1 MIRSQQLKPKTE
13 ERRAYWLFVL
23 PAFIVYISVLAFPT
37 IFSVLL
43 SLTNYNGGKLFN
55 NPIRATKFV
64 GLKWYKVLFSDPLFY
79 ISLKNNMAIVLIS
92 VFGQIPLGFLL
103 AYILFRGII
112 RCKDFFQTIVYLPSI
127 ISPVIIGILWKAFF
141 SPSGAMP
148 EIIKIINPAYEME
161 VSRYPMLNVLFVIL
175 WMYTGG
181 YLIIFAAN
189 LQKINTSV
197 IEASII
203 DGCTELQSLRH
214 IILPSL
220 SGVIVTSCILAISGS
235 LKSFDLVYSLTG
247 GGPGNSTS
255 VLSLYMYNKAFA
267 GIPKYPL
274 ANAISTV
281 MVLIS
286 FVLIYITK
294 LLERIYGGRE

>member
-1 MIRSQQLKPKTE
+1 MRKSKSLAVRSE
-13 ERRAYWLFVL
+13 ETRAYWIFVL
-23 PAFIVYISVLAFPT
+23 PAFIIYLSVLAFPT
-37 IFSVLL
+37 VFSVLL

-55 NPIRATKFV
+55 NPMQTTKFV
-64 GLKWYKVLFSDPLFY
+64 GLKWYKLLFSDPVFY
-79 ISLKNNMAIVLIS
+79 LSLKNNMYIVLIS

-103 AYILFRGII
+103 AYILFRGMV
-112 RCKDFFQTIVYLPSI
+112 RCKHFFQTMVYLPPI

-148 EIIKIINPAYEME
+148 ALIKLAVPEYEMG
-161 VSRYPMLNVLFVIL
+161 VNHYPMINVLFVIL

-197 IEASII
+197 IEAAII
-203 DGCTELQSLRH
+203 DGCTEMQTLRH

-235 LKSFDLVYSLTG
+235 LKSFDLIYSLTG

-255 VLSLYMYNKAFA
+255 VLSLYMYSKAFTGA
-267 GIPKYPL
+267 PKYPL

-286 FVLIYITK
+286 FLLIFITRMI
-294 LLERIYGGRE
+294 ERIYGGRE

>member
-1 MIRSQQLKPKTE
+1 MNKTKRVAIKTE
-13 ERRAYWLFVL
+13 ETLAYWIFVL
-23 PAFIVYISVLAFPT
+23 PAFIIYMSVLAFPT

-55 NPIRATKFV
+55 NPIQTTGFV
-64 GLKWYKVLFSDPLFY
+64 GFKWYKLLFTDPLFY
-79 ISLKNNMAIVLIS
+79 TSLKNNMFIVLIS

-189 LQKINTSV
+189 LQKINTSI

-286 FVLIYITK
+286 FLLIYITK
-294 LLERIYGGRE
+294 LIERVYGGRE

>member
-1 MIRSQQLKPKTE
+1 MNRARALVIGTE
-13 ERRAYWLFVL
+13 ETRAYWILVL
-23 PAFIVYISVLAFPT
+23 PAFIVYAAVLAFPT
-37 IFSVLL
+37 IFSILL

-55 NPIRATKFV
+55 NPIQATQFV
-64 GLKWYKVLFSDPLFY
+64 GLKWYKLLFTDPLFY
-79 ISLKNNMAIVLIS
+79 LSLKNNIYIVFIS
-92 VFGQIPLGFLL
+92 VLGQIPLGFLL

-112 RCKDFFQTIVYLPSI
+112 RCKDFFQTVVYLPSI

-141 SPSGAMP
+141 SPSGALP
-148 EIIKIINPAYEME
+148 ELIKLIDPTYEMA
-161 VSRYPMLNVLFVIL
+161 VNRYPIINVLFVIL

-189 LQKINTSV
+189 LQKINVSV
-197 IEASII
+197 IEAAII
-203 DGCTELQSLRH
+203 DGCTEMQTLRH

-235 LKSFDLVYSLTG
+235 LKSFDLIYSLTG
-247 GGPGNSTS
+247 GGPCNSTS
-255 VLSLYMYNKAFA
+255 VLSLYMYNKAFV

-281 MVLIS
+281 MVAVS
-286 FVLIYITK
+286 FLLIYITK
-294 LLERIYGGRE
+294 LIERIYGGRE